1 MRHLKNIL
9 VLVLTTLLINACNK
23 EESESNNS
31 ESNNSESNNSKSN
44 NSECNFDS
52 NIAISGNVLTQNQ
65 QDDYF
70 KIWKSILMRNSN
82 MSEAY
87 FANHITKYVITS
99 SEWDGGISFRVNY
112 IMHIDWIDIK
122 CHDAFLVKMNSAY
135 HAYQYLNIPR
145 DIFFNQNQIESNI
158 SSKVDS
164 ISFYNLIE
172 NLKFKDCN
180 ELNKAIKKSSGY
192 NEAKTDYATYY
203 VPGNVPR
210 ENGDPYVIIKGTI
223 NDKDNEC
230 ITGKINLN
238 TGVCN
243 VRKSVCRVF

>member
-1 MRHLKNIL
+1 MRQIKNIL
-9 VLVLTTLLINACNK
+9 VLVLTTLLINACDK
-23 EESESNNS
+23 EESQSNNE
-31 ESNNSESNNSKSN
+31 ESQSNSEKSQSNSD
-44 NSECNFDS
+44 CNFDS
-52 NIAISGNVLTQNQ
+52 NITISGNVLTQNQ
-65 QDDYF
+65 QEDYF
-70 KIWKSILMRNSN
+70 KIWKSIVMKKSN
-82 MSEAY
+82 MTEAY
-87 FANHITKYVITS
+87 FANHIKKYVITS
-99 SEWDGGISFRVNY
+99 SEWDAGISFRVDY

-122 CHDAFLVKMNSAY
+122 CHDDFIVKMNSNY
-135 HAYQYLNIPR
+135 DAYQNLNIPR

-158 SSKVDS
+158 SSNVNS

-172 NLKFKDCN
+172 NLKFKDCD

-230 ITGKINLN
+230 ITGEINLN
-238 TGVCN
+238 TGTCN
-243 VRKSVCRVF
+243 VRKSACRVF